1 MVSTAL
7 LCLIM
12 SIKKTKT
19 KKLNTNM
26 IKTKKINRGE
36 KLMDT
41 SKLYALSKLPHSNSE
56 EKSDMC

>member
-41 SKLYALSKLPHSNSE
+41 PKLYALSRLPHNNSE
-56 EKSDMC
+56 EGCDM

>member
-41 SKLYALSKLPHSNSE
+41 SKLYALSRLPHNNSE
-56 EKSDMC
+56 EGCDF

>member
-41 SKLYALSKLPHSNSE
+41 SKLYALSRLPHN
-56 EKSDMC
+56 KS

>member
-1 MVSTAL
+1 
-7 LCLIM
+7 M

-41 SKLYALSKLPHSNSE
+41 SKLYALSKLPHNNSDE
-56 EKSDMC
+56 GCDM

>member
-41 SKLYALSKLPHSNSE
+41 SKLYTLSKLPHNNSE
-56 EKSDMC
+56 EKCNM